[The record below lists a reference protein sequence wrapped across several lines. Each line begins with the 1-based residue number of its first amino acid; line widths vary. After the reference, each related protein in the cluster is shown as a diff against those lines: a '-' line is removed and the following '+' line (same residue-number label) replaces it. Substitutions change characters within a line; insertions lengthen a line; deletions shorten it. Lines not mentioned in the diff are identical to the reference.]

1 MAKFARASIRDL
13 EKTAA
18 ILWPEEVN
26 FYSQD
31 DKAKVS
37 IEITLAKKQ
46 IPLLMHMEYQVTLP
60 DHDCVAGSKHKIIPF
75 ILGVMKVF
83 KS

>member
-46 IPLLMHMEYQVTLP
+46 IPLLMHIEYQVTLP
-60 DHDCVAGSKHKIIPF
+60 DYDYAAGSKHKLIPF
-75 ILGVMKVF
+75 ILGVMKVV